1 MPENTPA
8 PAHSSSTSAA
18 PQRLR
23 LRRRRRFDATG
34 SAPLPHI
41 VVVGGGFA
49 GFYAAKRLRRLVR
62 GVAQVTLVSPT
73 DYLLY
78 SPLLP
83 EVGTGVLDPRDIAV
97 PLRQALPGVR
107 LIIGRVTAVDFDRRT
122 VRVNPRESDP
132 ETLSWDRLVLAPGSV
147 TRQFDIPGIPEHA
160 HGMKTLREATF
171 LRNHLLAQL
180 DRADALPDDPAGRQE
195 RAERLTVVAVGA
207 GYTGSE
213 FVAQSQHWIRKV
225 ASRWSTIHPD
235 EIRWLLV
242 DLAPQVLPELGP
254 RLGRAALRVLRRRGV
269 EVRLGLSIASA
280 TATSVTL
287 TDGTEVPTR
296 TLIWSAGVAPS
307 PLIATLG
314 LPTSRGRLV
323 AEADLSVPG
332 QPNVWAAGD
341 AAAIPD
347 LAADRGADGSMP
359 VTAPTAQHAQRQGV
373 VAARNVAASL
383 GVGHRKRYRHRD
395 LGLVADF
402 GGTASV
408 ARPLGIPLTGPI
420 AKIVTR
426 GYHLYVLP
434 TVQARIRV
442 ATDWLYA
449 SVLPTRVVQLDNVR
463 QEDALIGAAQSTG
476 IYGQHGEADPA

>member
-1 MPENTPA
+1 MPENTPGRA
-8 PAHSSSTSAA
+8 NTGSISHA
-18 PQRLR
+18 
-23 LRRRRRFDATG
+23 RRRLSLGHRRGATG
-34 SAPLPHI
+34 PGALPHV

-49 GFYAAKRLRRLVR
+49 GFYAAKRLARLVR
-62 GVAQVTLVSPT
+62 GIARVTLVSPT

-122 VRVNPRESDP
+122 VRVVPRDSDA

-147 TRQFDIPGIPEHA
+147 TREFDIPGIPEHA
-160 HGMKTLREATF
+160 HGMKTLREATY

-180 DRADALPDDPAGRQE
+180 DRADALPDDPAGRRE

-213 FVAQSQHWIRKV
+213 FVAQSQYWIRKV
-225 ASRWSTIHPD
+225 ASRWSTIDPD

-280 TATSVTL
+280 GETSVTL
-287 TDGTEVPTR
+287 TDGTVVPTR

-323 AEADLSVPG
+323 ADADLSVPG
-332 QPNVWAAGD
+332 VPGVWAAGD

-347 LAADRGADGSMP
+347 LAAGRSDDGSLP

-383 GVGHRKRYRHRD
+383 GAGHRKRYRHRD

-434 TVQARIRV
+434 TLQARIRV

-449 SVLPTRVVQLDNVR
+449 SLLPARVVQLDNVR
-463 QEDALIGAAQSTG
+463 REDALIGTAQSTG
-476 IYGQHGEADPA
+476 IYGHDG